1 MCSTA
6 DLVAASSI
14 VDDGAHGVRKA
25 AADCSLDEVDRF
37 GCSVAEFVHQ
47 HWRQFGTGPTWR
59 ETFSSP
65 AIEELLTEIGV
76 RRSRHEMQLLMIRAA
91 GRLWIIS
98 TDQHRSLCAGP
109 RFFGAHGHSRE
120 SADSFGRLIAHA
132 VGNFRYRMQRSPA
145 VGYLART
152 VRDAQGRKPFQRPAD
167 LRAQLPWLAAAGWIR
182 LDNGEIRSGPTADL
196 EKRKRA
202 EAKRNRRALASG
214 RSQHAEA
221 SSPIEQT
228 LPPALLHITARTIQ
242 PVPR

>member
-6 DLVAASSI
+6 DPVAAIGI
-14 VDDGAHGVRKA
+14 VDGGAHGIRK

-37 GCSVAEFVHQ
+37 GRSVAEFAHH
-47 HWRQFGTGPTWR
+47 HWLQFGTGPTWR
-59 ETFSSP
+59 ETFSCP
-65 AIEELLTEIGV
+65 VVEELLTGIGV
-76 RRSRHEMQLLMIRAA
+76 RRSGHSMQLLMIRAA

-109 RFFGAHGHSRE
+109 RFFGAHGRSRE
-120 SADSFGRLIAHA
+120 SADAFGRLIAHA

-167 LRAQLPWLAAAGWIR
+167 LRAQLPWLATAGWIR
-182 LDNGEIRSGPTADL
+182 IDDEGIRSGPTADL

-202 EAKRNRRALASG
+202 EAKRNRRVLAAGSG
-214 RSQHAEA
+214 EHADA
-221 SSPIEQT
+221 SIPIEQA
-228 LPPALLHITARTIQ
+228 LPPALLHTTARTMQ
-242 PVPR
+242 PAQ